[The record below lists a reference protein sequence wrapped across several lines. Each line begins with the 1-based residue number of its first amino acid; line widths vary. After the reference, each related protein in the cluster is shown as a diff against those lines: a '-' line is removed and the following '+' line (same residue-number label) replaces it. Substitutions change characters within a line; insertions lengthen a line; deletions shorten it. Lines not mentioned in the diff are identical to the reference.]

1 MLTHRYFFVIAGF
14 LQPCHFRKSRKCCV
28 CESWRSRY
36 DLAGYRISV
45 SDSFGGSESLGYDAD
60 NDLTTLT
67 YTGEGESLS
76 INFTYNQAHQQT
88 GETMYSS
95 GTLIASVS
103 ESYDAD
109 GNPTDI
115 VDTNAAS
122 GTIDSFSY
130 AYNLADWVTSEADY
144 SGTTTSYTYDNT
156 GQLIGAG
163 TQSYS
168 LSAGGNPTASGDST
182 TTGNE
187 LATFVDPVSGNTF
200 DYTYDAAGNVLT
212 KTDMTTSVEWTYAYD
227 NDNNM
232 ISAIETTTGGSPTT
246 LQSITYEYDAF
257 GNMVKETEW
266 LGGGTATLEFAVDGW
281 NPATSG
287 ALGLSGFSTWAII
300 NGSTGN
306 LETRNIYGNAIDQ
319 ILARI
324 DNASNGAID
333 PTGVYWTLTDKNG
346 SVRDVL
352 DNTPNDAPVD
362 QIYYDA
368 FGNIISQTSSN
379 VAVSNPSLY
388 LGRYGYDGYDWDAAD
403 QLAIDNARVYDPQSE
418 RWLEQDPMGFAAGDS
433 NLYRYV
439 NNAPTNATDPTG
451 LALVE
456 VRYQLQGIKFTQGSF
471 GNLYS
476 RKFERVDAGF
486 SGVSIDISNAPGPMK
501 TTNVTGDSADV
512 TTPVLTEFTK
522 GIFTDDV
529 VQAAFFHKTNAKI
542 TEISESLKDGM
553 RSDKVEMVLEFYNA
567 TSKIK
572 VTVKNPGELKAGKIG
587 PVELNAQLGLDK
599 TLEAEGNTKWISTLK
614 FTITR
619 SGPAEGPYKYLIA
632 PVWGE
637 HVSGKGISESPGRWF
652 DFDDNNEL
660 EHPDGDNA
668 MFKSLW
674 SIKLNAS
681 TEGVQQQDPKVTEA
695 ISNFLRRASRP
706 VETIREMTIP
716 MLPQPGR

>member
-168 LSAGGNPTASGDST
+168 LSAGGNPTAAGDST
-182 TTGNE
+182 TFGNE
-187 LATFVDPVSGNTF
+187 LTTFVDPVSGNTF

-212 KTDMTTSVEWTYAYD
+212 KTDMTTGVEWTCAYD

-232 ISAIETTTGGSPTT
+232 TSAVETTTGGSPTT

-266 LGGGTATLEFAVDGW
+266 LGGDTATLEFAVDGW

-333 PTGVYWTLTDKNG
+333 PTGVYWTLADKNG

-352 DNTPNDAPVD
+352 DNTPNNPPGD
-362 QIYYDA
+362 QIYYA
-368 FGNIISQTSSN
+368 ALGNIISQTSSN

-451 LALVE
+451 
-456 VRYQLQGIKFTQGSF
+456 
-471 GNLYS
+471 
-476 RKFERVDAGF
+476 
-486 SGVSIDISNAPGPMK
+486 
-501 TTNVTGDSADV
+501 
-512 TTPVLTEFTK
+512 
-522 GIFTDDV
+522 
-529 VQAAFFHKTNAKI
+529 H
-542 TEISESLKDGM
+542 
-553 RSDKVEMVLEFYNA
+553 
-567 TSKIK
+567 
-572 VTVKNPGELKAGKIG
+572 
-587 PVELNAQLGLDK
+587 
-599 TLEAEGNTKWISTLK
+599 
-614 FTITR
+614 
-619 SGPAEGPYKYLIA
+619 
-632 PVWGE
+632 
-637 HVSGKGISESPGRWF
+637 F
-652 DFDDNNEL
+652 D
-660 EHPDGDNA
+660 
-668 MFKSLW
+668 
-674 SIKLNAS
+674 
-681 TEGVQQQDPKVTEA
+681 Q
-695 ISNFLRRASRP
+695 
-706 VETIREMTIP
+706 
-716 MLPQPGR
+716 PQPGTGKSKKGMAPAGDSKTGPAAGPSAEAAAPVKKGSIELTLTSFGIKDKPKDYNGPTDFLKLGKNEKLNFRSIENEEITIQALMEVKNLSKEKVKVSPILRTGFTVPPLYPDHRLMDNPGGSPIVLEPGETRTLRVTAKKFVRQEDAPGADNYFQLLVAEVGLNEKANVVMLYGLGSSLKEEDLLVNRTVYWNLEPLKK